1 MCLCVCV
8 QAYDS
13 SFRLGSALAQINMAH
28 VLELLGEEQAA
39 REAFAA
45 AIHAATNKSR
55 LTDIHTYMHTSRSAM
70 HHQSVCLVGSG
81 LPTYHLRVREAVVLP
96 RVLPSSK
103 EEFIALRNAVDDRLS
118 ALLLAASPSSTSS
131 PAGEVLLEVDNSPP
145 LFFGFSIGFH
155 FLFHGFDSSIVL
167 KTKLHRSGCRV
178 G

>member
-1 MCLCVCV
+1 
-8 QAYDS
+8 
-13 SFRLGSALAQINMAH
+13 
-28 VLELLGEEQAA
+28 
-39 REAFAA
+39 
-45 AIHAATNKSR
+45 
-55 LTDIHTYMHTSRSAM
+55 M

-178 G
+178 GLG